1 MTLIED
7 QLNGRIASVIR
18 QLTRTTDW
26 SVSEEIK
33 GALRGGGGGGDDRTS
48 LSQGTMLRRLCWRM
62 SITLPIPFTAIA

>member
-1 MTLIED
+1 MTLIEG

-33 GALRGGGGGGDDRTS
+33 GALRGGGDDRTS

>member
-33 GALRGGGGGGDDRTS
+33 GALRGGGGDDRTS
-48 LSQGTMLRRLCWRM
+48 LSLGTMLRRLCWRM
-62 SITLPIPFTAIA
+62 SITPPIPFTTIA